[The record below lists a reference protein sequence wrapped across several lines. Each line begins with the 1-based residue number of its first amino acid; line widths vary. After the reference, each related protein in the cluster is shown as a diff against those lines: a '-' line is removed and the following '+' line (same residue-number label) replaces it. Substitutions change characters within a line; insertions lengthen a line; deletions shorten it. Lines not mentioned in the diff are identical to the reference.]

1 MSIIN
6 SINSNQTTSSDEM
19 LLTKRKEI
27 KESEYYSIQ
36 QSESEIPESIKI
48 CYMKM
53 LFILKVEDGCKVN
66 FKTQSYTSINS
77 ILGSILRFST
87 SENRDG
93 LISEIASIY
102 RLLTEI
108 LLIYKDKPSYTSMV
122 TEILPSFCMKLEHI
136 KQIYKNDMKVSS
148 SMDIYIHQFRN
159 IVKN

>member
-1 MSIIN
+1 MSTLNNIN
-6 SINSNQTTSSDEM
+6 INSSDE
-19 LLTKRKEI
+19 LSVSKRKET
-27 KESEYYSIQ
+27 KESEYYINIQ
-36 QSESEIPESIKI
+36 TDSEIPESIKI

-77 ILGSILRFST
+77 ILGSILRYST

-93 LISEIASIY
+93 LITEISSIY

-108 LLIYKDKPSYTSMV
+108 LVIYKDKPLYTSIV
-122 TEILPSFCMKLEHI
+122 TEILGSFCMKLEHI

-148 SMDIYIHQFRN
+148 SLDIYIHQFRS
-159 IVKN
+159 ILK

>member
-1 MSIIN
+1 MS
-6 SINSNQTTSSDEM
+6 SINSNSTDE
-19 LLTKRKEI
+19 LALTKRKET
-27 KESEYYSIQ
+27 KESDSTTINILTHQ
-36 QSESEIPESIKI
+36 TSDSEIPESIKI

-77 ILGSILRFST
+77 ILGSILRYST

-93 LISEIASIY
+93 LITEISSIY

-108 LLIYKDKPSYTSMV
+108 LLLYKDKPIYTSMV
-122 TEILPSFCMKLEHI
+122 TDILSSFCMKLEHI

-148 SMDIYIHQFRN
+148 SLDIYIHQFRS
-159 IVKN
+159 IMGK